1 MADTTQTQASTPVST
16 PINQENWTKKPF
28 FWGGQEVFDNLE
40 KFERISNP
48 TEENQN
54 FDFDFTD
61 MVPEPPQEKPNFQL
75 EDSEVALE
83 TDAGDEGLAPLEN
96 IGLENIFQPSEET
109 QEETP
114 TFDIEYPELNAQEAE
129 NTASEP
135 EVPAQEIVSSPEEA
149 PEEEIQLP
157 EGEKETEE
165 IEEKTEFPE
174 LESLEDWESEAPA
187 QEETPTLEEAPQEEF
202 QLPELEEEKPF
213 TWAQAQNQATFD
225 LPASR
230 EENEELSSDAET
242 KEEAETPELT
252 AEEQAHL
259 KMESEPKSDFSP
271 LIEQFNTLL
280 EQSTSILQL
289 ENKIQKADLSEFEI
303 IGNNTEKSM
312 ITYQITQ
319 ELENDLPKLILKK
332 REKDFV
338 RDEEQE
344 HILSLSTLEKDKN
357 LIVAIDDCQLY
368 EEEKDLQDPVKQLQ
382 VWDKLKKFS
391 FLFSERLSELQEQWE
406 AIKEEKEKMKAFRS
420 IFRNF

>member
-48 TEENQN
+48 TGENQD

-83 TDAGDEGLAPLEN
+83 TDSGDEGLAPLEN

-114 TFDIEYPELNAQEAE
+114 TFEIEYPEFNAQEAE
-129 NTASEP
+129 NSASEP
-135 EVPAQEIVSSPEEA
+135 ESSVQEESVLEEKN
-149 PEEEIQLP
+149 EKEIQLP
-157 EGEKETEE
+157 QGEEE
-165 IEEKTEFPE
+165 IEEKTELPE
-174 LESLEDWESEAPA
+174 LEALEDWESEAPA
-187 QEETPTLEEAPQEEF
+187 QEEPEILEEAPEEEF

-225 LPASR
+225 FPASR

-242 KEEAETPELT
+242 KEEPETPELT

-271 LIEQFNTLL
+271 LIEQFNALL

-312 ITYQITQ
+312 ITYQISQ